1 MEDGMR
7 HRLNRGTAAGKVMDG
22 EAIVINAVT
31 GRYYSLDDAACV
43 AWVHLAAGSR
53 LTDVVAAIVERY
65 DVDPEVARADVVAL
79 ADQLLAEDLLVVS
92 PDGAPADPVD
102 ESQLP
107 PNGGGLRP
115 YGAPEVVTFRDME
128 DLLAFDPPLPVV
140 EPHEWEWRAD

>member
-1 MEDGMR
+1 MR

-92 PDGAPADPVD
+92 TDGAPADPVD

>member
-1 MEDGMR
+1 
-7 HRLNRGTAAGKVMDG
+7 MDG

-92 PDGAPADPVD
+92 TDGAPADPVD